1 MVNKQTIIFA
11 WALPVQKD
19 ISHIV
24 LVIITARIQK
34 NNIYIYLF
42 KELLDIFFVCVRT
55 MWDVIHFVVRNAIYD
70 ENDFEH
76 FARTFKK
83 SSSL

>member
-1 MVNKQTIIFA
+1 M
-11 WALPVQKD
+11 
-19 ISHIV
+19 V

-34 NNIYIYLF
+34 NKVYIYLF

>member
-19 ISHIV
+19 THMKTNISHII

-34 NNIYIYLF
+34 NKVYIF
-42 KELLDIFFVCVRT
+42 IQGT
-55 MWDVIHFVVRNAIYD
+55 P
-70 ENDFEH
+70 
-76 FARTFKK
+76 
-83 SSSL
+83 

>member
-19 ISHIV
+19 THISHII

-34 NNIYIYLF
+34 NKVYIF
-42 KELLDIFFVCVRT
+42 IQGT
-55 MWDVIHFVVRNAIYD
+55 P
-70 ENDFEH
+70 
-76 FARTFKK
+76 
-83 SSSL
+83 